1 MVNQNQDQFQDITE
15 ILSRH
20 RNLSS
25 SLAKLSR
32 EDRRIVGELAEL
44 KSEYLSYVK
53 NTSNEILRLNLD
65 IGELEKQIEVG
76 SPEAGLPKTRIRRAG
91 RNERVAQLF

>member
-1 MVNQNQDQFQDITE
+1 MADQHKLLGKYEQFLATVVNQNQDQFQDIGE

-25 SLAKLSR
+25 SLAKLSQ
-32 EDRRIVGELAEL
+32 EDRRIVGELADL

-65 IGELEKQIEVG
+65 IGELEKTIEV
-76 SPEAGLPKTRIRRAG
+76 R
-91 RNERVAQLF
+91 